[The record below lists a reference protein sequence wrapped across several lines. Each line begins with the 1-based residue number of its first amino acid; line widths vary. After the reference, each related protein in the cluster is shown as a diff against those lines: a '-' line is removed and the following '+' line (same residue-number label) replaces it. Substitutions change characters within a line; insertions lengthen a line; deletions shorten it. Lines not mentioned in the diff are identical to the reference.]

1 MEWEDKRLEKDL
13 RTIFLTGFSILQ
25 FSPAVVL
32 SLALGLDLDLKEKRL
47 MRRWEKLPA
56 FFLAVELVVTLDKS
70 SCDWL
75 RPASFCLL
83 LLRKMSLVPLRR
95 KLTAETGRM
104 ETETTIVSCPGR
116 SQGQKCTQPFSDERQ
131 RLLSSRATGQT
142 AIPTISVAK
151 HTITCPQ
158 CITFLLCNNAQMLK

>member
-13 RTIFLTGFSILQ
+13 CAIFPMGFSLLQ
-25 FSPAVVL
+25 FSPAVVP

-47 MRRWEKLPA
+47 MRRREKLPA
-56 FFLAVELVVTLDKS
+56 FFLAAELAATLDKS

-95 KLTAETGRM
+95 KLTAETERK
-104 ETETTIVSCPGR
+104 ETEATVVPRPG
-116 SQGQKCTQPFSDERQ
+116 E
-131 RLLSSRATGQT
+131 SRGR
-142 AIPTISVAK
+142 
-151 HTITCPQ
+151 
-158 CITFLLCNNAQMLK
+158 